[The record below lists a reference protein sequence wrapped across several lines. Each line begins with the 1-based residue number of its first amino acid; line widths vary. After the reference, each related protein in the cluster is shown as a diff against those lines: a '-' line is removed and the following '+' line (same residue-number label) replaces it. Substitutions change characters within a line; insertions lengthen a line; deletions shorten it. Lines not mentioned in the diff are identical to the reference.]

1 VGVQESRQNDLA
13 GAVHL
18 HLAAVLAHAHDEPF
32 RHGDVGGAQLVGEH
46 IDVSGVFQHQIRF
59 LPPGGRVDDPTL
71 FQQLP
76 VDLARVTLRHR
87 TTPSIEFS

>member
-1 VGVQESRQNDLA
+1 MLNAFLVALAVFICVG
-13 GAVHL
+13 GAELVGEH
-18 HLAAVLAHAHDEPF
+18 V
-32 RHGDVGGAQLVGEH
+32 DVGGA
-46 IDVSGVFQHQIRF
+46 FQYQVRF
-59 LPPGGRVDDPTL
+59 LPAGGCVDDAAL